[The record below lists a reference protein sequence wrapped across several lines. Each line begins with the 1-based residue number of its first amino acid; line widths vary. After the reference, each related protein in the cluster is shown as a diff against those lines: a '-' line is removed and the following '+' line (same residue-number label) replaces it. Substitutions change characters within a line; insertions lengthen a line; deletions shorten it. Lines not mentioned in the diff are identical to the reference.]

1 MGHPSK
7 NELEARSE
15 SPMPALKE
23 YDVLLLGSAEAGK
36 YITLS
41 GDENLVFFPAVFG
54 LWRLPYCL
62 ARLVSAAT
70 ERPWSGCQASSAP
83 PRHHFLSK
91 PIVQQ
96 PEPGK
101 PEP

>member
-1 MGHPSK
+1 MDHPSK
-7 NELEARSE
+7 HELEARSE

-23 YDVLLLGSAEAGK
+23 YDVLLLGSAEACK

-41 GDENLVFFPAVFG
+41 GDEDLVFFPAVFG
-54 LWRLPYCL
+54 LWRLPYCV
-62 ARLVSAAT
+62 ARLAAASTERRKRLPSQLRAT
-70 ERPWSGCQASSAP
+70 ETPFPQQTESR
-83 PRHHFLSK
+83 
-91 PIVQQ
+91 Q